1 MPSLQWHCGSAQCP
15 HQRCLNTAP
24 PTYPL
29 VYNEG
34 HGRQLSLCIH
44 DGWANLPSWYR
55 LSAYESTKPAGTMP
69 ACTSGL
75 STSSCARTCTARPL
89 YTEPGTWHHT
99 GSTTCG
105 AVPCSH
111 AQVLPNKCLA
121 PSRDGCRAPSSRWV
135 APGRRRARHAHGAPQ
150 ARTSAHASKDLHART
165 AMSQGTRC
173 LACHLHASLQQTR
186 MARGRQCTC
195 WVVMLP
201 CANHVHNRRAHSGRR
216 RRAWCA

>member
-1 MPSLQWHCGSAQCP
+1 MVQVERIRVDKASGNDACM
-15 HQRCLNTAP
+15 HQRALDQLLRAHVHCPSTLHRAWH
-24 PTYPL
+24 
-29 VYNEG
+29 VAS
-34 HGRQLSLCIH
+34 HGLHHPRRC
-44 DGWANLPSWYR
+44 
-55 LSAYESTKPAGTMP
+55 PAT
-69 ACTSGL
+69 
-75 STSSCARTCTARPL
+75 
-89 YTEPGTWHHT
+89 
-99 GSTTCG
+99 
-105 AVPCSH
+105 

-173 LACHLHASLQQTR
+173 LAYHLHASLQQTR